1 MASEIFNEA
10 TNGTPLSN
18 CTNRRDHTA
27 EILAFCW
34 ILVVSLTGNV
44 LIGMIVFETKA
55 WLTATNCLIV
65 NMSVSDLLY
74 LIFVSITSC
83 SDMRRWLRSTGT
95 EHLHSPSS
103 IAVRLHFCFHQ
114 EPCLIWQ
121 LLIDLLLWSSPFPVL
136 QYKYVCNGYLLH
148 LDNGNSLVLPNII
161 AHLRHREIQW
171 EAKQYWFS
179 P

>member
-55 WLTATNCLIV
+55 WWTATNCLIV

-74 LIFVSITSC
+74 LIFCFHHFLQWYAPVASVNRDRTSAWSFFYC
-83 SDMRRWLRSTGT
+83 GSSPLLFPSRALFNLTAVDRFVAVVFP
-95 EHLHSPSS
+95 LHSP
-103 IAVRLHFCFHQ
+103 F
-114 EPCLIWQ
+114 
-121 LLIDLLLWSSPFPVL
+121 
-136 QYKYVCNGYLLH
+136 
-148 LDNGNSLVLPNII
+148 
-161 AHLRHREIQW
+161 
-171 EAKQYWFS
+171 FS
-179 P
+179 TNMCVMVIFFI